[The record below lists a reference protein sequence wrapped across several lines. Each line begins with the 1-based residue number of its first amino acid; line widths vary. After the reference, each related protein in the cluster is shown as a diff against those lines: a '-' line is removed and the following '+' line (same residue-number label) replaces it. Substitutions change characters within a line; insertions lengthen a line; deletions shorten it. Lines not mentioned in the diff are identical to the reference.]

1 MLTCSSARRDIGT
14 VTGCYSDSGACVN
27 GDSVDSAG
35 EEWW

>member
-1 MLTCSSARRDIGT
+1 MT
-14 VTGCYSDSGACVN
+14 VLIVLVKSGGDSVDSGACVN